1 MGSVRADVC
10 WLHPD
15 IEVRRS
21 PVHGL
26 GLFAFAPLAPGTTVS
41 RLGGQLI
48 STGELRAM
56 LGQVERAER
65 GYVDSITVAP
75 DRHLVLP
82 AGTPNGRGNHS
93 CDPNTWWIDAYT
105 LAARPSAVRRALT
118 PAVSR
123 TGQPRRRPTAPARP
137 ARLAPAGSRPTSRA
151 AAAPADQPLRAPSYG
166 ATPSAVT
173 TPPAR

>member
-26 GLFAFAPLAPGTTVS
+26 GLFACAPLAPDTTVS

-56 LGQVERAER
+56 LEQVERAER
-65 GYVDSITVAP
+65 GYVDTITVAL
-75 DRHLVLP
+75 DRHLLLP

-105 LAARPSAVRRALT
+105 LAARRAIATDEEVTNDYATSTAEAAFTMTCACGSPLCRGVVRGADWRRAELRRRYGT
-118 PAVSR
+118 HWVPAV
-123 TGQPRRRPTAPARP
+123 
-137 ARLAPAGSRPTSRA
+137 LALIRA
-151 AAAPADQPLRAPSYG
+151 SDK
-166 ATPSAVT
+166 
-173 TPPAR
+173 

>member
-82 AGTPNGRGNHS
+82 VGTPNGRGNHS

-105 LAARPSAVRRALT
+105 LAARRATPALRCALGSGSPGLDPGVRQVTTSARSSDAQDEPRTARCRAL
-118 PAVSR
+118 
-123 TGQPRRRPTAPARP
+123 
-137 ARLAPAGSRPTSRA
+137 
-151 AAAPADQPLRAPSYG
+151 ADLRAPR
-166 ATPSAVT
+166 ALRRCA
-173 TPPAR
+173 AR